1 MRAPVCQLYLS
12 IMRKGQWEGGRLSL
26 LSDYRAF
33 SQFTRSV
40 HSGEWPLPGHVL
52 TSYLPLIPQRCVNR
66 TNSATDCT
74 LIFSITCARGTLT
87 ACSTVPRLP
96 AFCWFSLPATRC
108 SSTSSS
114 P

>member
-74 LIFSITCARGTLT
+74 LIFSITWAR
-87 ACSTVPRLP
+87 
-96 AFCWFSLPATRC
+96 
-108 SSTSSS
+108 
-114 P
+114 